1 MVIYSVMPATHFI
14 LPSDIAHQI
23 HGNKVHR
30 LIFSSGFQLKQSHI
44 ENIQTKH
51 NLRLAG
57 VDEARSRECWDLK
70 NDELELE

>member
-30 LIFSSGFQLKQSHI
+30 LTSSVFQLKQSHI

-57 VDEARSRECWDLK
+57 VDEAQQRVLGFE
-70 NDELELE
+70 E